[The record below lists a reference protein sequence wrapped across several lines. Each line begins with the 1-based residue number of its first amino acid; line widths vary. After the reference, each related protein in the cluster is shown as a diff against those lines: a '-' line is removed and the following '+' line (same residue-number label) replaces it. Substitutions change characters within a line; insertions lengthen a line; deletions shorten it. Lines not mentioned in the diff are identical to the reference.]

1 MAISD
6 DDVQKIK
13 DATDIVSVVSQ
24 YVTLK
29 KVGMRWAGLCPFH
42 TEKTG
47 SFSVNAEEG
56 FFYCFGCQKS
66 GDVIQF
72 IREIEQLDFV
82 ESVEW
87 LAEKLASSLN
97 TPMLM
102 TLRYIKK
109 KNWYLNS

>member
-13 DATDIVSVVSQ
+13 EATDIVSVVSQ

-56 FFYCFGCQKS
+56 LVVGERASTFRICPRRSYGAHSATREVGPSSPLLCGECVCVRLLYCNCMQAG
-66 GDVIQF
+66 
-72 IREIEQLDFV
+72 
-82 ESVEW
+82 
-87 LAEKLASSLN
+87 
-97 TPMLM
+97 
-102 TLRYIKK
+102 
-109 KNWYLNS
+109 